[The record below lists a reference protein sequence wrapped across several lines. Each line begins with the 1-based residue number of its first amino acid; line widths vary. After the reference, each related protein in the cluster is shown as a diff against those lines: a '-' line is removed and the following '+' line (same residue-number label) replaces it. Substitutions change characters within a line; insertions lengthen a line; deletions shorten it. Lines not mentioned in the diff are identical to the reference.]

1 MNLKLIVMKTN
12 YLFPHQFKKLGWV
25 LFVPGLV
32 LGILFLVFSYEFD
45 IFNIKVFA
53 LAAHPFLGDWEF
65 LTMVENNILD
75 ELIGVMLIVGAL
87 LITFSKEKSEDEY
100 ISKIR
105 LESLVWAT
113 YVNYFI
119 LILAI
124 LFVYDMAFFSILVY
138 NMFTVL
144 LIFIL
149 RFNWALYKFKKLS
162 GDEE

>member
-1 MNLKLIVMKTN
+1 MKTN
-12 YLFPHQFKKLGWV
+12 YLFPHQFKKLGWS
-25 LFVPGLV
+25 LFIPGFV
-32 LGILFLVFSYEFD
+32 IGILFLVFSNELD

-53 LAAHPFLGDWEF
+53 LVTQPFLGKWEF

-75 ELIGVMLIVGAL
+75 EIIGVLVIVGAL

-105 LESLVWAT
+105 LESLVWAS
-113 YVNYFI
+113 YVNYLI

-124 LFVYDMAFFSILVY
+124 LFVYEMAFFSVLVY

-144 LIFIL
+144 LIFTL
-149 RFNWALYKFKKLS
+149 RFNWALYKFKKMV